1 MSTVHI
7 FINANGVF
15 VSKTMEYVEQNEPGK
30 HFYFVE
36 RGSTDGI
43 PSAQLMQSRTQ
54 IEALIKKEEIHQVL
68 FHSLHYYQFR
78 WLRHLQRSYPD
89 VRISWMFWSF
99 EFYQL
104 SFQVIKSYAPF
115 SRQFLTRKLLF
126 NLWENA
132 IYFFKGRSLT
142 LFPISKSKYQKVI
155 SGLNHFYS
163 FNSKDFEQVFD
174 FKQSVNYH
182 FMSYLDETD
191 LFVQTSEE
199 TIKNR
204 IMVGHNG
211 SPLLN
216 HLEVIDYLSQVKCQ
230 EEILVPLNY
239 GKADYISKLKTEMRL
254 YPQLTIKTLEE
265 SLSMQEYYSYIA
277 DVEYFLL
284 NSYCQQ
290 GLGNI
295 IYFLYNNSTVY
306 LSEKSSSYHFF
317 KELGFTLNSMED
329 LLRGNVLTSINNDE
343 KAINKQ
349 LVHQHFS
356 REKVLKQWGDMLQVN

>member
-1 MSTVHI
+1 MSTVHV

-15 VSKTMEYVEQNEPGK
+15 IKKTMDYVEQIDPGK

-43 PSAQLMQSRTQ
+43 PSTQLMQSRTQ
-54 IEALIKKEEIHQVL
+54 IEALIKKGEIRQVL

-78 WLRHLQRSYPD
+78 WLRHLQSSYPNI
-89 VRISWMFWSF
+89 RISWMFWSF

-104 SFQVIKSYAPF
+104 SFEVLKSYAPF

-126 NLWENA
+126 NLWENFL
-132 IYFFKGRSLT
+132 YFAKGQSLT
-142 LFPISKSKYQKVI
+142 LFPISKRKYQKMI
-155 SGLNHFYS
+155 GGLSHFYS
-163 FNSKDFEQVFD
+163 FNSIDFERVFD
-174 FKQSVNYH
+174 FKQSVKYH
-182 FMSYLDETD
+182 FMPYLDETD
-191 LFVQTSEE
+191 LFIQSSQETS
-199 TIKNR
+199 KKR

-216 HLEVIDYLSQVKCQ
+216 HIEVINYLSLVNCQ
-230 EEILVPLNY
+230 EEILLPLNY
-239 GKADYISKLKTEMRL
+239 GKKDYISILTAEILKFPHLKIE
-254 YPQLTIKTLEE
+254 TLEE
-265 SLSMQEYYSYIA
+265 SLSMQDYYSYIS

-295 IYFLYNNSTVY
+295 IYFLYNNATVY

-317 KELGFTLNSMED
+317 KGLGFTLRSIED
-329 LLRGNVLTSINNDE
+329 LLDGNELTSILTEE
-343 KAINKQ
+343 KVKNKQ
-349 LVHQHFS
+349 LVHEYFN
-356 REKVLKQWGDMLQVN
+356 RERVLKQWGEMLEF